1 MGVINVVTAGIQ
13 QEGVADLSGG
23 AATDVAAESRS
34 AQPPRNRRRGG
45 ASDYPQTEVQAVRG
59 AAGGRNEP
67 VGNALVKRAG
77 VWAVNEKRICGAI
90 GCTVAIDYAGEG
102 GSGQCQAKNC
112 ERQGEQFHEI
122 GRASCRERGEISE
135 VEV

>member
-77 VWAVNEKRICGAI
+77 VWAVNPKPICAI
-90 GCTVAIDYAGEG
+90 GGTVGVDYAGKG
-102 GSGQCQAKNC
+102 GSGQCQAKKY
-112 ERQGEQFHEI
+112 ERQ
-122 GRASCRERGEISE
+122 SE
-135 VEV
+135 